1 MKKLLYKSAA
11 ILMAA
16 AVGLGSYIP
25 VFAEENQ
32 DNADFDAFLTS
43 EFVEAME
50 SDYMSMHYAVKD
62 YESYGI
68 TKPDLTIGDASK
80 ESYDDAK
87 ESAEESLKKLE
98 AFDYESLSDRQ
109 KTDYDTY
116 KASLQETIDLNSYP
130 MLDSLFNSSS
140 GIINNL
146 LTNFTEFVFYRQEDV
161 DDYLAV
167 LATVP
172 DYIDQALELTK
183 QQAAQGFFLS
193 DSQLDD
199 TESDIQKFTEKT
211 DDNQL
216 IVIFDEAMDAA
227 DFLTDAQRADYKA
240 KNRDLVLNS
249 YIPAYTKAGEELEKL
264 RGSAS
269 YEGGL
274 CNYSNGGKD
283 YYEALARTKSS
294 TSLSVQEQFDFL
306 NSFVSDQVTEMINL
320 YRKDPNIYDEF
331 DSETVDVTSPE
342 DILSQL
348 QNNLQD
354 YPKGPDVTYTA
365 SYLDASVANDSI
377 MAYYVNPPIDD
388 PTDNVIKINGS
399 NISDTNELYG
409 TLAHEG
415 FPGHLYQTTWF
426 LATNPNPI
434 HAAISEIGYTEG
446 WAMYAEVNQYA
457 HSSLSAN
464 VAEMQKINTTL
475 GYTMDAAADLAV
487 NGLGYTVEDLAEWLD
502 QLGLNSSSAQSLYD
516 FVVSQPGVILPYG
529 YGMAKFLTYQQQA
542 KDALGSSYDAVE
554 LNTVL
559 LTGGARTFEQVDKD
573 VENYINGK
581 LGKSTAGAAA
591 GDNGSGSSSKGSSSF
606 FEHYGVDILI
616 GVAAAIVILAFIA
629 QRSYHRDDPFDD

>member
-11 ILMAA
+11 FLMAGA
-16 AVGLGSYIP
+16 IGLGGLVP
-25 VFAEENQ
+25 VYGEENA
-32 DNADFDAFLTS
+32 DNADFDEFLTQ

-50 SDYMSMHYAVKD
+50 SDYMSMHFAVKD

-68 TKPDLTIGDASK
+68 EKPDLTIGDASK

-87 ESAEESLKKLE
+87 QSAEESLKKLK
-98 AFDYESLSDRQ
+98 AFDYDSLSDRQ

-199 TESDIQKFTEKT
+199 TESDISKFTEKT

-227 DFLTDAQRADYKA
+227 DFLTDEQRADYKA
-240 KNRDLVLNS
+240 KNRDLVLSS
-249 YIPAYTKAGEELEKL
+249 YIPAYAKAGEELEKL
-264 RGSAS
+264 RGSAN

-274 CNYSNGGKD
+274 CNYSNGGKE
-283 YYEALARTKSS
+283 YYEALARSKSS

-306 NSFVSDQVTEMINL
+306 NSFISDQVTEMINL

-342 DILSQL
+342 DILNQL

-354 YPKGPDVTYTA
+354 YPAGPDVTYTA
-365 SYLDASVANDSI
+365 SYLDPSVANDSI

-426 LATNPNPI
+426 LNTNPNPI

-446 WAMYAEVNQYA
+446 WAMYAEVNQFA

-487 NGLGYTVEDLAEWLD
+487 NGLGYTVEDLADWLD
-502 QLGLNSSSAQSLYD
+502 QLGLNSDSAQSLYD

-529 YGMAKFLTYQQQA
+529 YGMAKFLTYQQEA
-542 KDALGSSYDAVE
+542 EDALGSSYDAVE
-554 LNTVL
+554 FNTVL
-559 LTGGARTFEQVDKD
+559 LTGGARTFEQLDKD
-573 VENYINGK
+573 VENYIKGST
-581 LGKSTAGAAA
+581 GTSTAGAAD
-591 GDNGSGSSSKGSSSF
+591 GGNSNSSTSGGSSF
-606 FEHYGVDILI
+606 LERYGVDILI
-616 GVAAAIVILAFIA
+616 GVAVAIAILAFIA
-629 QRSYHRDDPFDD
+629 QRSYHRDDPFGD

>member
-11 ILMAA
+11 FLMA
-16 AVGLGSYIP
+16 VSLSLSTGIG
-25 VFAEENQ
+25 VFAEEK
-32 DNADFDAFLTS
+32 DGTTDHADFDAFLTQ

-50 SDYMSMHYAVKD
+50 QDYMSMHYAVKD
-62 YESYGI
+62 YASYGI
-68 TKPDLTIGDASK
+68 EKPDLTIGEATK
-80 ESYDDAK
+80 ESYEDAK
-87 ESAEESLKKLE
+87 EDAQESLEKLK
-98 AFDYESLSDRQ
+98 AFDYDSLSDRQ

-116 KASLQETIDLNSYP
+116 KASLQESIDLNSYP

-161 DDYLAV
+161 DDYLAI

-172 DYIDQALELTK
+172 DYIDQALDLTR
-183 QQAAQGFFLS
+183 QQAAAGFFLS
-193 DSQLDD
+193 DSQLND
-199 TESDIQKFTEKT
+199 TESDISKFTAKT
-211 DDNQL
+211 EDNQL

-227 DFLTDAQRADYKA
+227 DFLSDAQKEEYKA
-240 KNRDLVLNS
+240 RNRDLVLNS
-249 YIPAYTKAGEELEKL
+249 YIPAYAKAGEELEKL
-264 RGSAS
+264 RGSAT

-274 CNYSNGGKD
+274 CNYANGGKE

-306 NSFVSDQVTEMINL
+306 NSFISDQVMEMINL
-320 YRKDPNIYDEF
+320 YRKDPKIYDEF
-331 DSETVDVTSPE
+331 DSEVVDVTSPE
-342 DILSQL
+342 DILKQL
-348 QNNLQD
+348 QSNLQD
-354 YPKGPDVTYTA
+354 YPQGPDVTYTA
-365 SYLDASVANDSI
+365 SYLDPSVANDSI

-388 PTDNVIKINGS
+388 PKDNVIKINGG
-399 NISDTNELYG
+399 NIGDSNELYG

-426 LATNPNPI
+426 LNTNPNPI
-434 HAAISEIGYTEG
+434 HAALSEIGYTEG
-446 WAMYAEVNQYA
+446 WAMYAEVNQFA

-487 NGLGYTVEDLAEWLD
+487 NGLGYTVEDLGEWLD
-502 QLGLNSSSAQSLYD
+502 QLGLNSDSAQSLYD
-516 FVVSQPGVILPYG
+516 FVLSQPGVILPYG

-554 LNTVL
+554 FNTVL

-573 VENYINGK
+573 VEAYLNGK
-581 LGKSTAGAAA
+581 KDTGTASTAAPSGAASD
-591 GDNGSGSSSKGSSSF
+591 GGSF
-606 FEHYGVDILI
+606 LNRYGVDILI
-616 GVAAAIVILAFIA
+616 GVAISIVILAFIA
-629 QRSYHRDDPFDD
+629 QRSYRHDDPFGD

>member
-227 DFLTDAQRADYKA
+227 NFLTDAQRADYKA

-331 DSETVDVTSPE
+331 DSQTVDVTSPE

-573 VENYINGK
+573 VENYLNEKTGK
-581 LGKSTAGAAA
+581 TAADASSTSGA
-591 GDNGSGSSSKGSSSF
+591 DSGSASGAHSF
-606 FEHYGVDILI
+606 FERYGVDFLI
-616 GVAAAIVILAFIA
+616 GIGISIAILAFIA
-629 QRSYHRDDPFDD
+629 QRSYHRDDPFND